1 MIRSKVL
8 IPALGVLVGVVAAFA
23 PAWAADAAAGAELY
37 ATKCRTCH
45 GKDGEGNANMAK
57 ALKVEIKP
65 LGSADVQKK
74 SDADLKK
81 NVTDG
86 TGKMKGV
93 AGISA
98 SDLDNVVAHIRSLKK

>member
-1 MIRSKVL
+1 MIPSRILISTIAVL
-8 IPALGVLVGVVAAFA
+8 ALAIATIVPAQ
-23 PAWAADAAAGAELY
+23 AADAAAGAQLY

-45 GKDGEGNANMAK
+45 GKDGESNPAMAK

-81 NVTDG
+81 NITDG
-86 TGKMKGV
+86 TGKMKGM
-93 AGISA
+93 AGFSA
-98 SDLDNVVAHIRSLKK
+98 ADLDNLVAHMRSMKK

>member
-8 IPALGVLVGVVAAFA
+8 IPALGVVVGVVAAFA
-23 PAWAADAAAGAELY
+23 PALAADAAAGAALY

-65 LGSADVQKK
+65 LSSADVQKM
-74 SDADLKK
+74 SDGDLKK
-81 NVTDG
+81 TVTDG
-86 TGKMKGV
+86 TGKMKGI
-93 AGISA
+93 AGLSA
-98 SDLDNVVAHIRSLKK
+98 SDTDNLVAHIRSLKK